1 MNGQRNAVPR
11 VFWIAAAMLVLFFS
25 YPVIGLLGGVGWGR
39 LQEAWGDPLVKQA
52 VWVSLKTSTAATL
65 LMGVL
70 GIPVGYLLARSNFP
84 GRAVV
89 TALMYLPLMLPPLV
103 GGILL
108 LAVYGPYSAVGQWLA
123 HWNISLTGSLP
134 AIVAAQ
140 MFVAAPYVV
149 ITARASFLAVDPE
162 MELIAETLGD
172 SRWQAFRRIAVPLA
186 WRGLTAGLA
195 LAWVRSLGEFG
206 ATLVVAYTPHTLP
219 IWLWAVLTSA
229 GLQAALPL
237 ALLLLLL
244 GMAALAAVALLGELR
259 AGVPHA
265 GAFGGKP

>member
-1 MNGQRNAVPR
+1 
-11 VFWIAAAMLVLFFS
+11 
-25 YPVIGLLGGVGWGR
+25 
-39 LQEAWGDPLVKQA
+39 
-52 VWVSLKTSTAATL
+52 
-65 LMGVL
+65 
-70 GIPVGYLLARSNFP
+70 
-84 GRAVV
+84 
-89 TALMYLPLMLPPLV
+89 
-103 GGILL
+103 
-108 LAVYGPYSAVGQWLA
+108 
-123 HWNISLTGSLP
+123 
-134 AIVAAQ
+134 
-140 MFVAAPYVV
+140 
-149 ITARASFLAVDPE
+149 